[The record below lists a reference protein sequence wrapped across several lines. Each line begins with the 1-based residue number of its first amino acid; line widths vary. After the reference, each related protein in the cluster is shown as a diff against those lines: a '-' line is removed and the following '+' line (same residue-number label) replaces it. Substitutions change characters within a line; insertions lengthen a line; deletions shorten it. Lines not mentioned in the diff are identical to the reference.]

1 VSGFFDYTQH
11 WPTALFGPYIP
22 SLDPTSP
29 LNFNP
34 PACLTENSFV
44 IPKVGAPLI
53 AIVGPNST
61 VSDNIV
67 NYLTTLQSYWSTNN
81 INNLTLTYFEDMNSF
96 NSYVGGPDYL
106 QPDVGV
112 CFGIQVTNTS
122 NSAF

>member
-67 NYLTTLQSYWSTNN
+67 NYLTTL
-81 INNLTLTYFEDMNSF
+81 
-96 NSYVGGPDYL
+96 
-106 QPDVGV
+106 
-112 CFGIQVTNTS
+112 
-122 NSAF
+122 